1 MSHYPDAIN
10 MRALDAAMGSTREA
24 DRQAE
29 MATIRRCLAQMQEA
43 ANALR
48 LVEGLGWW
56 IDTACHDAGDAIEA
70 EIERIGAVMP

>member
-1 MSHYPDAIN
+1 MSYPDAIN
-10 MRALDAAMGSTREA
+10 MRALDASMGSTREA
-24 DRQAE
+24 DRQTE

-56 IDTACHDAGDAIEA
+56 IDSACHDAGDAVEA
-70 EIERIGAVMP
+70 EIERIGAVLP